1 MVFSRKKIIKEGKMK
16 KLFLIALV
24 AIIAG
29 GFVFAG
35 GGSENNPAEKGLSG
49 SYAFGGSTTVL
60 PLAEVAI
67 EEFMDLHPGV
77 ELTYEGQGSSVGVQ
91 GVIDGVYS
99 LGGASRELKDKE
111 KEAGAMA
118 TPIALDGIAVVVNG
132 GVPLDNLSLEQ
143 VAKIFT
149 GEIRNWSEV
158 GGPNKAIVV
167 VNRDEASGTRAAF
180 LELAL
185 EEALADDV
193 KFIRD
198 AITTESN
205 GDMVTKVGASPDSIG
220 YCGFGYID
228 KARNAGAKEIS
239 VDGVDPT
246 VDSVLDGSYP
256 VSRKL
261 NIVHKGPIK
270 EGTLEDAFVDF
281 LLSAD
286 GQAIVED
293 EGFIA
298 LP

>member
-1 MVFSRKKIIKEGKMK
+1 MK
-16 KLFLIALV
+16 KLFLIALI
-24 AIIAG
+24 AIAAAG
-29 GFVFAG
+29 FAFAG
-35 GGSENNPAEKGLSG
+35 GGSDGGDAEGFSG

-60 PLAEVAI
+60 PIAEVAI
-67 EEFMDLHPGV
+67 EDFMDMHPGV

-111 KEAGAMA
+111 MSAGAIA

-132 GVPLDNLSLEQ
+132 GVPVDNLSIEQ

-149 GEIRNWSEV
+149 GEIHNWSAV

-180 LELAL
+180 LELCLEKAL
-185 EEALADDV
+185 GDDA
-193 KFIRD
+193 KYILD
-198 AITTESN
+198 AITVESN
-205 GDMVTKVGASPDSIG
+205 GDMVTKVGATPDAIG

-239 VDGVDPT
+239 VEGVDPT
-246 VDSVLDGSYP
+246 VDAVLSGEYP

-261 NIVHKGPIK
+261 NIVHKGALK
-270 EGTLEDAFVDF
+270 EGSLEKAFVDF
-281 LLSAD
+281 LLSPD